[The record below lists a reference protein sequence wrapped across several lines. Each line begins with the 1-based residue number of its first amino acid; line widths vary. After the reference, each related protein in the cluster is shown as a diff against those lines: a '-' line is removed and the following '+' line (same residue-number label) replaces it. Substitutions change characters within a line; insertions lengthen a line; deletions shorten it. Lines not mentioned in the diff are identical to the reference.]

1 MKINKIIARNF
12 KSLNYCETELG
23 DLNILIGPNG
33 SGKSNFI
40 EIFELL
46 RSIYVDY
53 TQNPFLKWWGYD
65 HVVWNKEEKLNISF
79 EITFSEKDNIIIFI
93 TEFTGIGGNFKIIK
107 ETIKIDKVLTIS
119 NTGNIFHIEYDDN
132 YFKTIVDLKR
142 DFPYYGRLAESLN
155 FQIRKAYSIEMI
167 DKRLHQNNIFNR
179 LDMILERP
187 KSMER
192 GKYYTTYVLFKYP
205 DGLARY
211 QDESFKYP
219 ENESIILTFPNIEN
233 IHLVKYI
240 TKNIIEFFQAPVL
253 QRLNFEQMKNPFR
266 VSNDMDIKND
276 ASNFSVV
283 LYNLFLKENSVPNI
297 INRFIYEIFPDFKL
311 LFKPSTDGRI
321 FITLKSS
328 ETEFYPPSLSDGF
341 FKILALATIIELKP
355 KIIIIDEI
363 EDSLFARI
371 IELFISI
378 VKENKIQLLISTHS
392 PYVVDIAEPNDLLIF
407 SNTSNISTSIR
418 KFISPNLIR
427 EELNRLKITLSEK
440 WLFSSDNDI
449 E

>member
-1 MKINKIIARNF
+1 MKINKIVVRNF
-12 KSLNYCETELG
+12 KSLKYCDTELG
-23 DLNILIGPNG
+23 EFNILIGPNG

-46 RSIYVDY
+46 RSIYVGY

-65 HVVWNKEEKLNISF
+65 HVVWNKDEKLNISF
-79 EITFSEKDNIIIFI
+79 EICFSEKDYIITFY

-107 ETIKIDKVLTIS
+107 ETIKINKVLTIS
-119 NTGNIFHIEYDDN
+119 NTGKTIHIEYDDN
-132 YFKTIVDLKR
+132 YFKKILDLEKNIPSYMR
-142 DFPYYGRLAESLN
+142 HDEPLKS
-155 FQIRKAYSIEMI
+155 QIRKAYSIEMS
-167 DKRLHQNNIFNR
+167 DRGLHQNNIFNR
-179 LDMILERP
+179 LDKIMQRP
-187 KSMER
+187 RRMQREK
-192 GKYYTTYVLFKYP
+192 KYTYYSLY
-205 DGLARY
+205 
-211 QDESFKYP
+211 KYP
-219 ENESIILTFPNIEN
+219 EDVFKDTEKEKIILIFPNIERT
-233 IHLVKYI
+233 HLVKYI
-240 TKNIIEFFQAPVL
+240 VKNINQFFQAPVL

-276 ASNFSVV
+276 ASNFCVV
-283 LYNLFLKENSVPNI
+283 LYNLFLKDNRVPNI

-311 LFKPSTDGRI
+311 LFKASTDGRI

-341 FKILALATIIELKP
+341 FKILALATIIELNP

-407 SNTSNISTSIR
+407 SNSSNISTSIC
-418 KFISPNLIR
+418 KFKSPNLIR

-440 WLFSSDNDI
+440 WLFSSDNDL